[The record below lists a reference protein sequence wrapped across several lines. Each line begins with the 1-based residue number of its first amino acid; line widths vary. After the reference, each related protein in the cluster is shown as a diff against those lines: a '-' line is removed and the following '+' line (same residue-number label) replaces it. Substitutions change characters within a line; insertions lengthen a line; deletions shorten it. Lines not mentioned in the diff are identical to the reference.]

1 MNPPK
6 PKGRTAKASTKKI
19 AATRRASPD
28 KRGEKVEVRLTSAA
42 FGDLEQLARL
52 DPQIVRWSLKKMLLI
67 ERDPFAGETLRGKL
81 TGWRKLVV
89 GDRDWRVVWRV
100 VAEDTDTITVDIGEV
115 WAAGARSDDEVYEE
129 MNDRVA
135 RMKES
140 PATVALAEVIERLGK
155 IAAGLAATP
164 TSEPTTQ
171 PVPDWLKER
180 LRDQVGLDDADIGE
194 LDLEQAVDAWTAW
207 QTRPR

>member
-1 MNPPK
+1 LSPPK
-6 PKGRTAKASTKKI
+6 PKGRTVKGTAKRP
-19 AATRRASPD
+19 AATRRPSPD
-28 KRGEKVEVRLTSAA
+28 KRGEKVEVRLTTPA
-42 FGDLEQLARL
+42 FGDLERLARL
-52 DPQIVRWSLKKMLLI
+52 DPQIVRWALKKMLLI

-100 VAEDTDTITVDIGEV
+100 VAEDTDTITVDVGEV
-115 WAAGARSDDEVYEE
+115 WAAGARSDHEVYDE
-129 MNDRVA
+129 MTARVA
-135 RMKES
+135 RMKKS

-155 IAAGLAATP
+155 IAAGLAAST
-164 TSEPTTQ
+164 TSAPAPE

-180 LRDQVGLDDADIGE
+180 LRDQVGLDDADIDE
-194 LDLEQAVDAWTAW
+194 FDLEQAVDTWTAW

>member
-1 MNPPK
+1 MSPPK
-6 PKGRTAKASTKKI
+6 PKGRTAKASTKKS
-19 AATRRASPD
+19 AATRRPSPD

-42 FGDLEQLARL
+42 FGDLERLAHL
-52 DPQIVRWSLKKMLLI
+52 DPQIVRWALKKMLLI
-67 ERDPFAGETLRGKL
+67 ERDPFAGEALRGKL

-100 VAEDTDTITVDIGEV
+100 VAEDTETITVDVGEV

-140 PATVALAEVIERLGK
+140 PATVALAEAIERLGR

-164 TSEPTTQ
+164 TSEPATE

-180 LRDQVGLDDADIGE
+180 LRDQVGLGDADIDE
-194 LDLEQAVDAWTAW
+194 LDLEQAVDTWTAW